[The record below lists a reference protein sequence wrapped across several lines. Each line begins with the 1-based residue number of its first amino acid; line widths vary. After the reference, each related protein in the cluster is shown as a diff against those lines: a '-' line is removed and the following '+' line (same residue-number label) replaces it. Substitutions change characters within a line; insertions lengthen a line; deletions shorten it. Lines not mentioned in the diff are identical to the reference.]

1 MLEPAPLSLKLPDM
15 SLSSMEGSMVMGAG
29 AAMVMCS

>member
-1 MLEPAPLSLKLPDM
+1 MLEPAPFSLKLPDR

-29 AAMVMCS
+29 AAMVKCS